1 MRRNARIILRPCRL
15 KGVVSVPL
23 NCVIN
28 QFQRIIFAP
37 YTLEYDMPMEW
48 EMRWFNI
55 GLYFRASYVIRHCLV
70 KSGGLTGWNQ
80 ITWHLWSCQAAAIKC
95 LGKML
100 AVFLLRH
107 QLHLISLQTM
117 QFYLLI
123 WHWSSFQNLSFE
135 FLIFQGKELQ
145 RVMII
150 ECEWNMKSIYWVDH
164 MKQ

>member
-1 MRRNARIILRPCRL
+1 MRRNARITLRPCRL
-15 KGVVSVPL
+15 KGVPL

-28 QFQRIIFAP
+28 QLQRISFAP

-48 EMRWFNI
+48 EMGWFNI

-70 KSGGLTGWNQ
+70 KSGGLTEWNQ
-80 ITWHLWSCQAAAIKC
+80 ITWHLWSCQAAAIKS

-100 AVFLLRH
+100 AVFLLRR